1 MKAGTPGAGFHYE
14 CAICRN
20 LAVLAGLNSMK
31 LHFPRQVAL
40 LSALLFSLGLPGVH
54 AAEPAATPAASA
66 DATGPSADLHQ
77 LVDELKGFDTLLAK
91 YSDQKTDEVAMI
103 AVMKARLY
111 LEVFE
116 NSEKGVALLKQVKA
130 NFPGTKVAERI
141 DGLINQIEQQAAN
154 EAKYAIG
161 KDFPGINETGL
172 DGQPLSTAALKGKV
186 VLVDFWATWCGP
198 CVAELPNVLAAYKKY
213 HDKGFEIVGVSLD
226 KDKDK
231 LTGFIKE
238 KGMTWGQYFDGKG
251 WENKVSTSFGINSIP
266 ATFLL
271 GRDGKIAAKDL
282 RGDAL
287 DKKLAEL
294 LAQ

>member
-1 MKAGTPGAGFHYE
+1 M
-14 CAICRN
+14 
-20 LAVLAGLNSMK
+20 LAGLNSMK

-77 LVDELKGFDTLLAK
+77 LVDAIKAKIDAGKQTEAELAEELKGFDTLLAK